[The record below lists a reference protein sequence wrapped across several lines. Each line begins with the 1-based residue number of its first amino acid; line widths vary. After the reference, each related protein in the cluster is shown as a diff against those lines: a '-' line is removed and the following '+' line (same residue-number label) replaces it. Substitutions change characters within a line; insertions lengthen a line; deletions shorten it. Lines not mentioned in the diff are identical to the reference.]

1 MGDENGDEAAGDDKA
16 DAEDA
21 SGGLADIAE
30 TVVDAVENAT
40 KEIFNATQVGV
51 AHPGD
56 ENDTVLLRCPWFFKT
71 GYR

>member
-21 SGGLADIAE
+21 SGGLADMAE
-30 TVVDAVENAT
+30 TIVEAVENAT
-40 KEIFNATQVGV
+40 TEIFNATQVSV
-51 AHPGD
+51 AHPG
-56 ENDTVLLRCPWFFKT
+56 EASDTVLLRCPWFLKT